1 MAGIALD
8 GGMSL
13 NEDRMSEIIDVTAR
27 EIFDSRGNPTIEVDV
42 LTASGAI
49 GRAAV
54 PSGASTGMH
63 EAIELRDGD
72 KARLRGKGVLK
83 AVNYVIN
90 DLGPV
95 VAGFDAC
102 DQELVDSRLIEAD
115 GTENKSKYGANA
127 MLGISLAVAR
137 AAAYCTGL
145 PLYRYIGG
153 SAAKVLPV
161 PLMNVINGGSHAD
174 NTIDVQEFMVVPHG
188 FDTFSL
194 ALRAGVEI
202 FHALGARLKK
212 DGLNTAV
219 GDEGGFAPNLKSN
232 QAALDLLMLSIQD
245 AGYKPADQVSIA
257 LDAAASEFFDE
268 KSKAY
273 HLEGEGRKLS
283 TQDMI
288 SYWQEQSQSYPI
300 VSIEDGLEENDWDG
314 FKALTETLGSR
325 IQLVGDDFFVTNPKF
340 IKKGIEIGAC
350 NSVLIKVN
358 QIGTLSE
365 TMEAVRTAHR
375 AGWTTVI
382 SHRSGET
389 SDTFIADLAVA
400 TGSGQIK
407 TGSASRSDRVAKYN
421 QLLRIEEELANTAT
435 FGRPFQSR
443 M

>member
-1 MAGIALD
+1 
-8 GGMSL
+8 MSSTH
-13 NEDRMSEIIDVTAR
+13 DRMSEIIDVNAR

-42 LTASGAI
+42 LTASGAV

-72 KARLRGKGVLK
+72 KDRLRGKGVLK
-83 AVNYVIN
+83 AVKHVIN

-102 DQELVDSRLIEAD
+102 DQELIDRRMIEAD
-115 GTENKSKYGANA
+115 STENKSKYGANA
-127 MLGISLAVAR
+127 MLGISLATAR
-137 AAAYCTGL
+137 AAAECVGL

-174 NTIDVQEFMVVPHG
+174 NTIDVQEFMIVPHG
-188 FDTFSL
+188 FETFSL
-194 ALRAGVEI
+194 ALQAGVEV

-219 GDEGGFAPNLKSN
+219 GDEGGFAPNLESN
-232 QAALDLLMLSIQD
+232 QAALDFLMEAIKS
-245 AGYKPADQVSIA
+245 AGYKPEEQISIA

-268 KSKAY
+268 QSQSY
-273 HLEGEGRKLS
+273 HLEGERRRLS
-283 TQDMI
+283 TQEMI
-288 SYWQEQSQSYPI
+288 EYWKTQSESYPI

-314 FKALTETLGSR
+314 FKALTETLGAK

-340 IKKGIEIGAC
+340 IRKGIDVGAC
-350 NSVLIKVN
+350 NSVLVKVN

-365 TMEAVRTAHR
+365 TLEAVRTAHR

-421 QLLRIEEELANTAT
+421 QLLRIEEDLGENAT
-435 FGRPFQSR
+435 FGGTLMVPR
-443 M
+443 